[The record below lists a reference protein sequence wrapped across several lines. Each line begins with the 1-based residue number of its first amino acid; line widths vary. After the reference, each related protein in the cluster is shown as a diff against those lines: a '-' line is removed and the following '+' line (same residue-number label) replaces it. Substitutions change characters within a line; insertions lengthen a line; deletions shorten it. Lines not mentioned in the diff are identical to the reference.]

1 MKHEVKNEAGER
13 INNHE
18 HAAVHQ
24 PFEQEVGSI
33 PDVGR
38 SIVTPK

>member
-1 MKHEVKNEAGER
+1 MKREVKNEAGER

-18 HAAVHQ
+18 HAAVHK
-24 PFEQEVGSI
+24 PFEEEVASI